1 MPRSHFKNKSE
12 LEKWVKGQAAGLQR
26 PCVVLL
32 DGALGAGK
40 TQTVRWFCE
49 ALGAKD
55 PASPTFAV
63 HHEYPSPGGPVGHV
77 DLYRVKSDADLENS
91 GFWDLLRDG
100 QALLFVEWA
109 ERLPRDTWPAS
120 WTKIFLRLENAGE
133 EERNLDWEIIRP

>member
-1 MPRSHFKNKSE
+1 MARSHFKDKNE
-12 LEKWVKGQAAGLQR
+12 LEQWVKGQAAGLRR

-40 TQTVRWFCE
+40 TQAVRWFCE

-63 HHEYPSPGGPVGHV
+63 HHEYASPGGPVGHV

-91 GFWDLLRDG
+91 GFWDLLRDEK
-100 QALLFVEWA
+100 ALLFVEWA
-109 ERLPRDTWPAS
+109 ERLPRETWPEP
-120 WTKIFLRLENAGE
+120 WTKIFLRLENAGDE
-133 EERNLDWEIIRP
+133 ARNLDWEIIRP